1 MDTHPQ
7 TGNQRLL
14 WITDPHFEKAP
25 QWIRDKIVQRLEAR
39 DHDMAL
45 ITGDIATATTLPT
58 ILPKLA
64 EACGRRRL
72 FVLLGNH
79 DFKGADVRE
88 TLTTVDAICGR
99 HLNLIHLTTSAPT
112 RISDHTTL
120 VGHHGLSG
128 IACRRNQDT
137 AESSEKIRHGIFS
150 ARRSGT
156 GLLAATHY
164 PPFCTSA
171 RYNGR
176 PCPAD
181 KQPYFTNHDLGY
193 MLIKMAKQLCQQLSI
208 RVFAGHTHHACED
221 AILPNLHCRVGSAGS
236 GQTGVQGI
244 VMV

>member
-1 MDTHPQ
+1 MDMHPQ
-7 TGNQRLL
+7 TGTQRLL
-14 WITDPHFEKAP
+14 WVTDPHFEKAP
-25 QWIRDKIVQRLEAR
+25 QRIRDKIVQRLEAR
-39 DHDMAL
+39 DYDMAL
-45 ITGDIATATTLPT
+45 ITGDIATATTLPA

-64 EACGRRRL
+64 EACGQRRL

-88 TLTTVDAICGR
+88 TLFTADHICGR
-99 HLNLIHLTTSAPT
+99 HRNLIHLTTSAPT

-164 PPFCTSA
+164 PPFRSSA
-171 RYNGR
+171 LFNGR
-176 PCPAD
+176 PCD
-181 KQPYFTNHDLGY
+181 KRGQFTYCNGVLGY
-193 MLIKMAKQLCQQLSI
+193 MLIKLAKKHRQLPI

-221 AILPNLHCRVGSAGS
+221 TILPNLHCRVGRAGP